1 MKKATISVAKN
12 SLSRLIGYVRRGET
26 VLILD
31 RDTPVARLEPVGR
44 DPGIG
49 DELLPALVRRGVIAP
64 PRKHLDAE
72 AFLASRLPDLPG
84 GASAVGAVLEEREA
98 GR

>member
-1 MKKATISVAKN
+1 VKKVTLSVAKKT
-12 SLSRLIGYVRRGET
+12 LSRLIGCVRRGET

-49 DELLPALVRRGVIAP
+49 DQLLPALVRKGVIAP

-72 AFLASRLPDLPG
+72 AFLARRIPALPG
-84 GASAVGAVLEEREA
+84 GASAIGAVLEERQA